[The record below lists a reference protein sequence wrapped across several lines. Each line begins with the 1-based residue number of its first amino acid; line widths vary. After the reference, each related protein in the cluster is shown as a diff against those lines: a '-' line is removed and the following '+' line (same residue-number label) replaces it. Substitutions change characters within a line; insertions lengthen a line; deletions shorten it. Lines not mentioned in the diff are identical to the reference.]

1 MKMKWGEAGGCG
13 RLRQAAATELW
24 LGEHG
29 LRTSRAG
36 KRLHRQRH
44 GLEAACCSSRG
55 TVVAQRQQRSRIA
68 RAVSKKKGPS
78 LTP

>member
-13 RLRQAAATELW
+13 RLRQAAATALW

-44 GLEAACCSSRG
+44 GLDAACCTAAEARWWRSGSSVRG
-55 TVVAQRQQRSRIA
+55 IA
-68 RAVSKKKGPS
+68 KSTPPLKGNS
-78 LTP
+78 Q